1 MGDSAISVVIPNGV
15 YGEGKQ
21 FGGAG
26 WPYNEMTRITRKGSG
41 VTCLRGGT
49 STKAIVGP
57 SSKLKRLLFP
67 PLLVVLPSCPLPGSC
82 FPQGLSFLSLSKFS
96 DKR

>member
-26 WPYNEMTRITRKGSG
+26 WPYNEMTRITWKGSG